1 MLKRTLLLILISLM
15 LLSSAACKSADPG
28 KTDPAP
34 SDTQTADPVPAETA
48 APENPVNVVDKNGTV
63 IGVIDGRC
71 SPSAADAGIFY
82 SIWQPGEN
90 EKTATSEYHFFR
102 AEDRKDLLLGTL
114 PDQGYEAYYARKE
127 LDGIVYTLA
136 VTGDPMDDKP
146 DTLWL
151 LAFDPMKGT
160 MTQYPVSQYG
170 FPYAALTA
178 ANGKLWIMNYE
189 MDARRQDK
197 IYEFDPADGTVK
209 EVLSFDGMKEG
220 QGSLRSIYSDG
231 RKLYVLRLRDSGD
244 GSALFLDSYDLS
256 YQKISERSLNDFMI
270 PAGRTIHGMTGDT
283 DIQNEFG
290 MMVSHF
296 AVLEDRFLFYENFA
310 IYRAVIDLETGEPLF
325 ASDDLHS
332 ISGGSGAPALYKLVF
347 SYDEL
352 EQSEILVL
360 RSGKLEKFAFIAPEG
375 PAFTRSVS
383 HSPSGNW
390 LVMLAD
396 EAKERALCFFHE
408 E

>member
-1 MLKRTLLLILISLM
+1 
-15 LLSSAACKSADPG
+15 
-28 KTDPAP
+28 
-34 SDTQTADPVPAETA
+34 
-48 APENPVNVVDKNGTV
+48 
-63 IGVIDGRC
+63 
-71 SPSAADAGIFY
+71 
-82 SIWQPGEN
+82 
-90 EKTATSEYHFFR
+90 
-102 AEDRKDLLLGTL
+102 
-114 PDQGYEAYYARKE
+114 
-127 LDGIVYTLA
+127 
-136 VTGDPMDDKP
+136 
-146 DTLWL
+146 
-151 LAFDPMKGT
+151 

-209 EVLSFDGMKEG
+209 EVLSFDGLKEG

-244 GSALFLDSYDLS
+244 GSTLFLDTYDLN

-360 RSGKLEKFAFIAPEG
+360 RDGKLEKFAFTAPEG

>member
-15 LLSSAACKSADPG
+15 VLSSAACKSTDPA

-34 SDTQTADPVPAETA
+34 SDTQTSDPVPAETA

-151 LAFDPMKGT
+151 LAFDPMKGA
-160 MTQYPVSQYG
+160 MTQ
-170 FPYAALTA
+170 
-178 ANGKLWIMNYE
+178 
-189 MDARRQDK
+189 
-197 IYEFDPADGTVK
+197 
-209 EVLSFDGMKEG
+209 
-220 QGSLRSIYSDG
+220 
-231 RKLYVLRLRDSGD
+231 
-244 GSALFLDSYDLS
+244 
-256 YQKISERSLNDFMI
+256 
-270 PAGRTIHGMTGDT
+270 
-283 DIQNEFG
+283 
-290 MMVSHF
+290 
-296 AVLEDRFLFYENFA
+296 
-310 IYRAVIDLETGEPLF
+310 
-325 ASDDLHS
+325 
-332 ISGGSGAPALYKLVF
+332 
-347 SYDEL
+347 
-352 EQSEILVL
+352 
-360 RSGKLEKFAFIAPEG
+360 
-375 PAFTRSVS
+375 
-383 HSPSGNW
+383 
-390 LVMLAD
+390 
-396 EAKERALCFFHE
+396 
-408 E
+408 